1 MLDGKTPLNLL
12 FQNIVLSALIAL
24 ILSVTLLFPAT
35 TVIASTSLQIKAGIL
50 KRQVKAGETIEHTF
64 TVQSSPTDPE
74 LEMIV
79 EAAGFG
85 QALDGSY
92 QALPPG
98 EDTSPRSAREFITGI
113 DKPSFILNP
122 GPSGAQ
128 QVTARIKVPQNITAG
143 GYYAIIY
150 VHSQPAGEGQVGIVL
165 AANIPVV
172 LNVGSAGQTATGEIL
187 EVTTGKVEAGKPIEV
202 ATVFKNTGNYH
213 YKARNR
219 IIISDGAGNQVAEAS
234 VPLTAASIIPGYGY
248 RFEASLI
255 ISEGLEEGEYQV
267 NSEVIGEDGAIK
279 DTHETT
285 LEIGESV
292 DKDNTGVSIL
302 PEAVGDN
309 FPSNSHPFA
318 SSSNFNTR
326 GFNTYDQNNDHGD
339 IRNPILPANIF
350 KLMARWLE
358 TLSSEISTY

>member
-1 MLDGKTPLNLL
+1 LDGKTPLNLL
-12 FQNIVLSALIAL
+12 FRQFVLSVLISL

-79 EAAGFG
+79 EATGFG

-92 QALPPG
+92 QALSPA
-98 EDTSPRSAREFITGI
+98 EDTSQRSARSFITDI
-113 DKPSFILNP
+113 DKTSFMLTP
-122 GPSGAQ
+122 GSSGAQ
-128 QVTARIKVPQNITAG
+128 KITANIQVPKDVTPG
-143 GYYAIIY
+143 GYYAIIH
-150 VHSQPAGEGQVGIVL
+150 VRTNSDGEEQLSTAL
-165 AANIPVV
+165 AMNIPVV
-172 LNVGSAGQTATGEIL
+172 LTVSGVQRLTSGEITELNVG
-187 EVTTGKVEAGKPIEV
+187 EVETGKPIEV

-219 IIISDGAGNQVAEAS
+219 VTISDGAGNQVAEAS
-234 VPLTAASIIPGYGY
+234 VPLTEASIIPGYGY
-248 RFEASLI
+248 RFEAYLI

-267 NSEVIGEDGAIK
+267 NSEIIGEDGTVK

-302 PEAVGDN
+302 PETVGNN

-326 GFNTYDQNNDHGD
+326 GFNTYDQNNDYGD
-339 IRNPILPANIF
+339 MRNPILPTNIF

>member
-1 MLDGKTPLNLL
+1 
-12 FQNIVLSALIAL
+12 
-24 ILSVTLLFPAT
+24 
-35 TVIASTSLQIKAGIL
+35 
-50 KRQVKAGETIEHTF
+50 
-64 TVQSSPTDPE
+64 
-74 LEMIV
+74 MIV
-79 EAAGFG
+79 EAAGFA
-85 QALDGSY
+85 QALDGTY

-172 LNVGSAGQTATGEIL
+172 LNVGSAGQTTTGEIVD
-187 EVTTGKVEAGKPIEV
+187 VTTGKVQAGKPIEV

-219 IIISDGAGNQVAEAS
+219 VTISDGAGNQVAEAS

-248 RFEASLI
+248 RFAASLLI
-255 ISEGLEEGEYQV
+255 AGGLDAGDYRLS
-267 NSEVIGEDGAIK
+267 SEVIGEDGAIK
-279 DTHETT
+279 DTHEIT

-292 DKDNTGVSIL
+292 KKDPKSKPII
-302 PEAVGDN
+302 PIRMDN
-309 FPSNSHPFA
+309 SQEVLYPL
-318 SSSNFNTR
+318 SSTSNFNTHSY
-326 GFNTYDQNNDHGD
+326 NTHNHNSDYKDM
-339 IRNPILPANIF
+339 PSPALPTNIF
-350 KLMARWLE
+350 RLLAIWLE
-358 TLSSEISTY
+358 TLSN